1 MEIVADLIKVLVP
14 ASLVL
19 WAMYL
24 TLSSFLRKEFA
35 QKNLEQRF
43 EAQKTV
49 LPIRLEAYERICLL
63 LERMLPNNLLIR
75 LSNPEFN
82 VVSFQQVLIAEI
94 RAELAHNFSQ
104 QLYISDDAW
113 LSVKNALNETISMIN
128 LSAQELDPNA
138 PSIELSKKVI
148 EKVLQNQHFSTESAL
163 AFVKDEARKLF

>member
-1 MEIVADLIKVLVP
+1 
-14 ASLVL
+14 
-19 WAMYL
+19 
-24 TLSSFLRKEFA
+24 
-35 QKNLEQRF
+35 
-43 EAQKTV
+43 
-49 LPIRLEAYERICLL
+49 
-63 LERMLPNNLLIR
+63 MLPNNLLIR

-128 LSAQELDPNA
+128 LSAQELNPNA

-163 AFVKDEARKLF
+163 NFVKDEARKLF